1 MASFRIDIS
10 YDYFSILNQLPDKMQ
25 RINTRMDKIKSYEDR
40 IVRENRDGV
49 SANDEDLDLDELM
62 DEIEDEEFM
71 SSYREKRM
79 QEVSDHLRLVEKNVR
94 NEGYGSLKII
104 EDESTLMKTVAKVP
118 NAVVH
123 FGLDKFAKC
132 QYMDQKLNQ
141 VAEKYLTTMFLRT
154 NVDQCPFLVSKL
166 GIKVLPFVICYKNG
180 QEVLRILGFSKLGN
194 NPNSFPLDALVKLL
208 RSKKVISA
216 KYKDDET
223 SSDSD

>member
-1 MASFRIDIS
+1 M
-10 YDYFSILNQLPDKMQ
+10 
-25 RINTRMDKIKSYEDR
+25 
-40 IVRENRDGV
+40 RENRDGV
-49 SANDEDLDLDELM
+49 SANDDDLDLDELM

-94 NEGYGSLKII
+94 NEGYGSLKVI
-104 EDESTLMKTVAKVP
+104 EDESTLMKTVAQVP

-141 VAEKYLTTMFLRT
+141 VAEKYLTTMFLRA

-208 RSKKVISA
+208 RSKKVITA
-216 KYKDDET
+216 KYKNDET
-223 SSDSD
+223 SSDSN

>member
-1 MASFRIDIS
+1 
-10 YDYFSILNQLPDKMQ
+10 
-25 RINTRMDKIKSYEDR
+25 
-40 IVRENRDGV
+40 
-49 SANDEDLDLDELM
+49 
-62 DEIEDEEFM
+62 
-71 SSYREKRM
+71 
-79 QEVSDHLRLVEKNVR
+79 
-94 NEGYGSLKII
+94 
-104 EDESTLMKTVAKVP
+104 
-118 NAVVH
+118 
-123 FGLDKFAKC
+123 
-132 QYMDQKLNQ
+132 
-141 VAEKYLTTMFLRT
+141 MFLRT